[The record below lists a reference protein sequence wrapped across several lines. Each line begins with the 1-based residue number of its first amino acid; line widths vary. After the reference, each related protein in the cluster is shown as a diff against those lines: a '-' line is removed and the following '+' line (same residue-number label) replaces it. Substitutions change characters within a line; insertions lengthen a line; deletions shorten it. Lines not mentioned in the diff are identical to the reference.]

1 MVEFASDYSK
11 MLDWEARAMN
21 TVLWLKGFVWDFAIN
36 ILKSWTGSA
45 ELQKLLGLK
54 GFVCDCSKKLDLVE
68 LWIQYWDLKSL
79 HRSLP

>member
-45 ELQKLLGLK
+45 ELQKLCLDWRGLC
-54 GFVCDCSKKLDLVE
+54 VTA
-68 LWIQYWDLKSL
+68 QKSWTG
-79 HRSLP
+79 